1 LRAGCLAVARRAVI
15 VAASGAVR
23 RAAAVALALA
33 VAGCAAASRTPVAPS
48 APPAPAAISYDGLDA
63 SLWIQT
69 AEEARLLR
77 ETAYAA
83 AREALAAALADP
95 DRRAHGPAAGEAAL
109 PPAAILDLDET
120 VLDNS
125 PYNAWLTVRGERFG
139 PGSWSVWVEA
149 AQAPAIPG
157 ALDFARVAREL
168 GVALFF
174 VSNRDAPMEAATRR
188 NLAALGLPVSDTP
201 DNVLLRYERPEWQS
215 DKSSRYDEVARTH
228 RVLVLIGDDLND
240 FVPVPRD
247 ATLASR
253 RELVEPHR
261 ARFGRDW
268 FLLPNPVH
276 GSWMRAAL
284 AGGAAGEAAS
294 ETQRKIEALEVFD
307 PAGSPP

>member
-1 LRAGCLAVARRAVI
+1 L
-15 VAASGAVR
+15 
-23 RAAAVALALA
+23 
-33 VAGCAAASRTPVAPS
+33 VAGGGCAT
-48 APPAPAAISYDGLDA
+48 APPAATPASPAPEAAPSITYDGLDA

-83 AREALAAALADP
+83 ARQALTAALTDP
-95 DRRAHGPAAGEAAL
+95 TRSAHGPADASR

-125 PYNAWLTVRGERFG
+125 AYNAWLTVRGERFG
-139 PGSWSVWVEA
+139 PASWTVWVEA
-149 AQAPAIPG
+149 AEARAVPG
-157 ALDFARVAREL
+157 VLEFARAAREL

-174 VSNRDAPMEAATRR
+174 VSNRDAPMEDATRR
-188 NLAALGLPVSDTP
+188 NLAALGLPIVESI
-201 DNVLLRYERPEWQS
+201 DNVLLRYERPEWGS

-228 RVLVLIGDDLND
+228 RVLVLVGDDLND

-247 ATLASR
+247 ATPEVR
-253 RELVEPHR
+253 RALVDPHR

-276 GSWMRAAL
+276 GSWLRAAV
-284 AGGAAGEAAS
+284 AGSPAPADAGE
-294 ETQRKIEALEVFD
+294 TRRKVEALDVFALEA
-307 PAGSPP
+307 AGSPP

>member
-1 LRAGCLAVARRAVI
+1 
-15 VAASGAVR
+15 
-23 RAAAVALALA
+23 
-33 VAGCAAASRTPVAPS
+33 
-48 APPAPAAISYDGLDA
+48 
-63 SLWIQT
+63 
-69 AEEARLLR
+69 
-77 ETAYAA
+77 
-83 AREALAAALADP
+83 
-95 DRRAHGPAAGEAAL
+95 
-109 PPAAILDLDET
+109 
-120 VLDNS
+120 
-125 PYNAWLTVRGERFG
+125 VRGERFG
-139 PGSWSVWVEA
+139 PASWSAWVEA
-149 AQAPAIPG
+149 AEAKAVPG
-157 ALDFARVAREL
+157 VLAFAAAAREA

-188 NLAALGLPVSDTP
+188 NLAALGLPLSDAP

-247 ATLASR
+247 ATLDSR
-253 RELVEPHR
+253 RVLVEPHR

-294 ETQRKIEALEVFD
+294 ETQRKIDALEVFD